1 MLRYSS
7 FSAFSDYTDSDDYSL
22 YIIFIYYKNSSEIA
36 LDFFSEI
43 CEKLVFVK
51 SI

>member
-1 MLRYSS
+1 MLKLSS
-7 FSAFSDYTDSDDYSL
+7 FSVFGDYTDSDDYSL

-43 CEKLVFVK
+43 CEKLVFVNFV
-51 SI
+51 

>member
-7 FSAFSDYTDSDDYSL
+7 FSPFGDYTDSDDYSL
-22 YIIFIYYKNSSEIA
+22 YIIFVIYKNSSEIA